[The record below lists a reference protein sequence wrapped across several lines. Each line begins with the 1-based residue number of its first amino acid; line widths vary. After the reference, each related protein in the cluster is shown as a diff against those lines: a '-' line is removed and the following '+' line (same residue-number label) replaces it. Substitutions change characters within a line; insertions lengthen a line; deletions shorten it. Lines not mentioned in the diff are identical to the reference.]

1 MQKLLHHIPANF
13 AGFANHKIKIM
24 RKIFF
29 IAIIIISVA
38 AATSCSKHIEGRTDN
53 IAALNPVS
61 QDLDAGAWKPVLL
74 SRPDSFA
81 VPAPPATNSP
91 AYAADLNEIKGYQ
104 QNISEDDIKK
114 IRYWGAGG
122 VLRWNEIIRELVAK
136 HNLPPYQNEDGT
148 YPVPS
153 SVNPFNYPEFPFSNP
168 PFAARAFAYLS
179 AAQYDALV
187 ACWYYKKLYNQPAPY
202 TVDAMVNAM
211 NGKTDLPSY
220 PSEAGVLAGVTSE
233 IMKMMFPTEVANI
246 QQKLQ
251 DEELAT
257 IQSGTATRTDIKAG
271 EALGRQI
278 ASLFTARAKA
288 DHAGA
293 AAGNQT
299 EWSSL
304 VTNTTARGETPWYS
318 LEMPARPPM
327 LPMYGN
333 VLPFLFDSLTVIKIR
348 PGYPLSTKSDGFEEQ
363 NQAAYNQI
371 KNPTRDQNR
380 IVQFWADGV
389 GTYTPAGHWDA
400 IAAEDF
406 IKQNYSEVRW
416 ARNMALLNMAEMDA
430 AIVCWNTKYFY
441 FNPRPTQM
449 MPDIKTL
456 TGIPNFPS
464 YISGHSTFSEAA
476 SAILGHILPANA
488 AKYEAMSAEAALS
501 RFIAGI
507 HTKMDCD
514 SGMIAGR
521 RVGNYAILKAQKD
534 GAE

>member
-1 MQKLLHHIPANF
+1 
-13 AGFANHKIKIM
+13 M

-29 IAIIIISVA
+29 ITAISSVLVY
-38 AATSCSKHIEGRTDN
+38 TSCLKHIENRTDN
-53 IAALNPVS
+53 ISPLNPVS
-61 QDLDAGAWKPVLL
+61 EDLDAGKWKPVLL

-81 VPAPPATNSP
+81 VATPPLTNSGV
-91 AYAADLNEIKGYQ
+91 YLADLNEIKGYQ
-104 QNISEDDIKK
+104 QNLSADDISK

-122 VLRWNEIIRELVAK
+122 VLRWNETIRELVAK

-148 YPVPS
+148 YPAPNS
-153 SVNPFNYPEFPFSNP
+153 LNPFNYPQFPFSNP
-168 PFAARAFAYLS
+168 PFAARAYAYLS

-202 TVDAMVNAM
+202 TVDSLVNAM

-233 IMKMMFPTEVANI
+233 IMKMMFPTEVAAI
-246 QQKLQ
+246 QQKL
-251 DEELAT
+251 DEQELAT
-257 IQSGTATRTDIKAG
+257 IQSGAATRTDIKAG

-278 ASLFTARAKA
+278 AALFTARAKA
-288 DHAGA
+288 DHAGT
-293 AAGNQT
+293 AGGNT
-299 EWSSL
+299 DEWNAL
-304 VTNTTARGETPWYS
+304 ATNTIARGEEPWHS
-318 LEMPARPPM
+318 LELPLRPPM
-327 LPMYGN
+327 LPLYGN

-348 PGYPLSTKSDGFEEQ
+348 PGSPFSTKSNEFGQQ
-363 NQAAYNQI
+363 NADAYNQI

-380 IVQFWADGV
+380 IVQYWADGV
-389 GTYTPAGHWDA
+389 GTYTPTGHWNA

-416 ARNMALLNMAEMDA
+416 ARNMALLNMGQMDA
-430 AIVCWNTKYFY
+430 AIVCWNTKYYY
-441 FNPRPTQM
+441 FNPRPSQM

-456 TGIPNFPS
+456 TGVPNFPS

-476 SAILGHILPANA
+476 STILGHIIPANA
-488 AKYEAMSAEAALS
+488 SKYEAMSAEAAQS

-514 SGMIAGR
+514 SGMVAGKS
-521 RVGNYAILKAQKD
+521 VGNYAVLRAQKD